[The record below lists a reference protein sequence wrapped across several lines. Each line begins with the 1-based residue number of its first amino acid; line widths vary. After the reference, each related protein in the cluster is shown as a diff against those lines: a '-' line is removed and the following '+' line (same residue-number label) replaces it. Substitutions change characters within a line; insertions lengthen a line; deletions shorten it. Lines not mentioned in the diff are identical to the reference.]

1 MLQQTQVPR
10 GLVKFPE
17 FIGVFPSVEALAA
30 ATTPE
35 VLAAWQGLGYNRRA
49 LYLKR
54 AAEII
59 VRAHA
64 GVIPDDPSVLQQL
77 PGIGPNTAASIATF
91 AYNKSVLFIET
102 NVRTVFLHHF
112 FPGEEGVADAQ
123 LMPLIA
129 EAQDAKNP
137 REWYWAL
144 MDYGTFLKKE
154 FGNASRRSR
163 HYTKQSK
170 FEGSLRQLRGHIL
183 RLLLQHN
190 RLTAEQVLE
199 LSPNRTQGE
208 VEDALGQLLGE
219 GFVVL
224 TGDEYILTK

>member
-1 MLQQTQVPR
+1 
-10 GLVKFPE
+10 
-17 FIGVFPSVEALAA
+17 
-30 ATTPE
+30 
-35 VLAAWQGLGYNRRA
+35 
-49 LYLKR
+49 
-54 AAEII
+54 
-59 VRAHA
+59 
-64 GVIPDDPSVLQQL
+64 VLQQL